1 MLRNCKRQSKKTL
14 KSRLSGGFFYF
25 WLGAVI
31 TSVSR

>member
-1 MLRNCKRQSKKTL
+1 MLRNCKQQSKKTL

-25 WLGAVI
+25 GLGAVI

>member
-1 MLRNCKRQSKKTL
+1 MLRNCKRQSEKTL

-25 WLGAVI
+25 GLGAVI